1 MDKTCIIWCTG
12 WWPVHHPTSA
22 LRQTTSRWQHY
33 EMRPP
38 PISLLAQKAG
48 DIHEASSRHLLH
60 ATACDIHV
68 ECARRSRAKVDAPL
82 PKRPPPNQE
91 QDPLEGCETLQM
103 RGRDAVGAATARAHE
118 GRAGSR
124 LPERPETR
132 LGGIIR
138 SLIFASSFK
147 KIWAPL
153 EWRPE
158 TKEAPLDRALPSY
171 GDLRHHDELGD
182 AGHSGAGAVELV
194 GAANKGMEGVKGA
207 KPNGAPLCLGGV
219 GGRLT

>member
-33 EMRPP
+33 SMRPP

-82 PKRPPPNQE
+82 PKRPPNQE

-103 RGRDAVGAATARAHE
+103 CGRDAVGAATARAHE
-118 GRAGSR
+118 GHAGSGQR
-124 LPERPETR
+124 RGLVAYFAHLFSLPLSKRF
-132 LGGIIR
+132 GHH
-138 SLIFASSFK
+138 SSGVHGLTGKPK
-147 KIWAPL
+147 K
-153 EWRPE
+153 R
-158 TKEAPLDRALPSY
+158 
-171 GDLRHHDELGD
+171 
-182 AGHSGAGAVELV
+182 
-194 GAANKGMEGVKGA
+194 
-207 KPNGAPLCLGGV
+207 
-219 GGRLT
+219 RLTVRYPRMETCATTMSLVTLDTLALVLLNWLELQTKAWKQRHGKV